1 MTGEDLREEIS
12 IELEL
17 MEAVVREITALWLD
31 VADREPTVREKTA
44 AAAFLA
50 QFYGGVENILKRV
63 HHFHGIPL
71 PSGDTWHTELFRRFC
86 NPPYCSLPLLFDEK
100 LAAEMAPY
108 PKIQTRCLPQLRL
121 PNGLGTNERR
131 HRTYR
136 RCIQLVQGKTNR
148 ISADDLRKN
157 LPTSHRRPHQFPAL
171 PSAAA

>member
-108 PKIQTRCLPQLRL
+108 RKFRHVVYHSYGFRMDW
-121 PNGLGTNERR
+121 ERM
-131 HRTYR
+131 
-136 RCIQLVQGKTNR
+136 
-148 ISADDLRKN
+148 SAGIEHTGDVFSSFKAKLTEY
-157 LPTSHRRPHQFPAL
+157 LLTI
-171 PSAAA
+171 